1 MIEFVEINLD
11 EIVPST
17 EDIILSQGIPKGTVI
32 KEHIK
37 KLLDDSLS
45 LFLSEAKP
53 LSIISEISKSD
64 FEEIFNGEGTNEEEA
79 PLKII
84 YPQSDHLELF
94 AVTMG
99 SGISE
104 KIAELFNCNDFAIGS
119 MLDSVASLAADKSV
133 MLLEKHITK
142 KLTKKKITNNSS
154 MVLSYSPG
162 YCGWHISAQKKLFL
176 YLHPEQIG
184 ISLNESYLMTPLK
197 SVTGVL
203 INGNKNIH
211 NYENSFS
218 FCYNC
223 QVQSCL
229 ERNERILSH

>member
-1 MIEFVEINLD
+1 VDININ

-17 EDIILSQGIPKGTVI
+17 EDIILSQGIPKGSVI
-32 KEHIK
+32 KENIK

-45 LFLSEAKP
+45 LFLTEAHP
-53 LSIISEISKSD
+53 FCIIREISEND
-64 FEEIFNGEGTNEEEA
+64 FGEIFIGEGTNEEEA
-79 PLKII
+79 PLKEI
-84 YPQSDHLELF
+84 YPQADHLELF

-104 KIAELFNCNDFAIGS
+104 RITELFNCSDFAIGS

-133 MLLEKHITK
+133 ALLEKHVTK
-142 KLTKKKITNNSS
+142 KLIEKKMTRNSS

-211 NYENSFS
+211 NFENSFS

-223 QVQSCL
+223 KAQSCI
-229 ERNERILSH
+229 ERKERILSH

>member
-1 MIEFVEINLD
+1 MIEYFEINLD
-11 EIVPST
+11 KIVPSI
-17 EDIILSQGIPKGTVI
+17 EDIISSQGIPKGSII
-32 KEHIK
+32 KENIK
-37 KLLDDSLS
+37 KLLDESLS
-45 LFLSEAKP
+45 LFLADAQPSC
-53 LSIISEISKSD
+53 IIREISKND
-64 FEEIFNGEGTNEEEA
+64 FEEIFIGEGMNEEEA
-79 PLKII
+79 PLKEI
-84 YPQSDHLELF
+84 YPQADHLVLF
-94 AVTMG
+94 AMTMG

-104 KIAELFNCNDFAIGS
+104 RITELFDCNDFAIGS

-133 MLLEKHITK
+133 TLLEKHMAK
-142 KLTKKKITNNSS
+142 KLFEKKMTKNSS

-162 YCGWHISAQKKLFL
+162 YCGWHISAQEKLFL

-184 ISLNESYLMTPLK
+184 ISLNESFLMTPLK

-211 NYENSFS
+211 NFKNNFS

-223 QVQSCL
+223 KAQSCL